1 MQGLLTLYRNWR
13 HTKGYGV
20 HSPYAYMLVTEILS
34 LPRGYAYYDEDS
46 LPVSAMPRLAVAL
59 QRYQWRFGKV
69 PAVLDAQ
76 EALSAINEGK
86 VPVAVVAPLHSLV
99 EEIKAHAESGVL
111 FHNRKALVYFPND
124 KVRFVAY
131 GYRF

>member
-46 LPVSAMPRLAVAL
+46 LPVSVMPRLAVAL
-59 QRYQWRFGKV
+59 QRFQWRFGKV
-69 PAVLDAQ
+69 PAVVDAQ

-86 VPVAVVAPLHSLV
+86 VPVAVIAPADNLV
-99 EEIKAHAESGVL
+99 EAIKTHAESGVL
-111 FHNRKALVYFPND
+111 FYNSRALVYFPNE
-124 KVRFVAY
+124 KMRFVAY